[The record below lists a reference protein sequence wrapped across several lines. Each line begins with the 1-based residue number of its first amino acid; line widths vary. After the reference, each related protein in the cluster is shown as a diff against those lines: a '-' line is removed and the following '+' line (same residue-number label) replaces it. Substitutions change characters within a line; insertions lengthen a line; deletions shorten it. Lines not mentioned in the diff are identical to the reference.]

1 MKQEILTEQFSQ
13 AFRELTPK
21 FGNFANKV
29 EKKLE
34 MAFFQDSDSKRMAA
48 LVSND
53 EFYYFDLG
61 KRHHYEVLGY
71 NHPLQIKSELLA
83 YSQNFNTQLIL
94 ESYNIASLF
103 GDDLCGLI
111 IGKDKLKNKKQYL
124 HFHSQNLSSS
134 ESYEEFHSQFH
145 KIRKLYISINQE
157 QYFVVTDQILMFEQ
171 EEIYNVSEYLKIYFT
186 TKLFLK
192 SNLLDKHGKINDLNS
207 ILILFS
213 NYFSN
218 TEVRT
223 PLCLTI
229 NHANS
234 ILHEDLKQKGVLG
247 ELIED
252 KIQLYFPL
260 TILEEEL
267 LEIFDILEQHLKV
280 EE

>member
-13 AFRELTPK
+13 TFRELTPK
-21 FGNFANKV
+21 FANFSNND

-34 MAFFQDSDSKRMAA
+34 MAFFQDSESKRMAA
-48 LVSND
+48 LISND
-53 EFYYFDLG
+53 EFYYYDLG
-61 KRHHYEVLGY
+61 KRHQYEILGY
-71 NHPLQIKSELLA
+71 NHPLQLKSELLA

-94 ESYNIASLF
+94 ESYNIAGLF
-103 GDDLCGLI
+103 GDDLCGLV
-111 IGKDKLKNKKQYL
+111 IGKERFENKKQFT
-124 HFHSQNLSSS
+124 HFHSQILSSS
-134 ESYEEFHSQFH
+134 ESFEEFQSQFN
-145 KIRKLYISINQE
+145 KTKKFYISINQE
-157 QYFVVTDQILMFEQ
+157 QYFVVTNQILMFEQ

-192 SNLLDKHGKINDLNS
+192 SNLLSKHGKINDLNS
-207 ILILFS
+207 ILILIS
-213 NYFSN
+213 NYFSD
-218 TEVRT
+218 VQMKS

-234 ILHEDLKQKGVLG
+234 ILHENLKQKGVLG

-252 KIQLYFPL
+252 RIQLYFPL

-267 LEIFDILEQHLKV
+267 LEIFDILEQHLKI